1 MKESP
6 IQATIGFVIDIL
18 GLRPENFDGAIE
30 TPAVISDIPGIE
42 DLPPNAI
49 DNVPEGGYGIFPLPP
64 TNPGYNPGGI
74 SVLPPVNPGFP
85 GYVPPASS
93 GGRPQNPA
101 DVPDD
106 IRELLG

>member
-42 DLPPNAI
+42 DLPPNVI
-49 DNVPEGGYGIFPLPP
+49 DVPEGGFGIFPLPP
-64 TNPGYNPGGI
+64 SNPNYT
-74 SVLPPVNPGFP
+74 PPFSSPFFHHHLNLLTQMTEIKTAFP
-85 GYVPPASS
+85 MILMLYSDRA
-93 GGRPQNPA
+93 
-101 DVPDD
+101 
-106 IRELLG
+106 

>member
-42 DLPPNAI
+42 DLPPNVI
-49 DNVPEGGYGIFPLPP
+49 DVPEGGFGIFPLPR
-64 TNPGYNPGGI
+64 TCFKCINGRKTK
-74 SVLPPVNPGFP
+74 SVCFTILGVTKVESRG
-85 GYVPPASS
+85 VKIAS
-93 GGRPQNPA
+93 
-101 DVPDD
+101 
-106 IRELLG
+106 IE

>member
-30 TPAVISDIPGIE
+30 IPAVISDIPGIE

-49 DNVPEGGYGIFPLPP
+49 DNVPEGGYGLFPLPP
-64 TNPGYNPGGI
+64 SNPNYTPPFSSPFFPPPSEPIDPNDRNQNGI
-74 SVLPPVNPGFP
+74 
-85 GYVPPASS
+85 
-93 GGRPQNPA
+93 
-101 DVPDD
+101 PDD
-106 IRELLG
+106 IDALLG